1 MQHKHLATHK
11 KTTAGAGHRATGSTC
26 WVCSWQS
33 LTWDHSSQW
42 YALCSPALLP
52 HFCISVQVGKK
63 SMWETKLWFYFL
75 LEKRWGPRQG
85 AKERTVT
92 ASMPA
97 WAMSQSLMG
106 GLFPLAPKA
115 VQPPELPC
123 MQGFTLS
130 LLISLFRQDLF
141 PAYHN
146 DFPLLMAKAYRGFL
160 HWRRTWGEI

>member
-1 MQHKHLATHK
+1 MQHEHLATHK
-11 KTTAGAGHRATGSTC
+11 KTTARAGHRATGSTS
-26 WVCSWQS
+26 WVCSWLT
-33 LTWDHSSQW
+33 LTWDLSAQW
-42 YALCSPALLP
+42 YALCSHPATFL
-52 HFCISVQVGKK
+52 HFSAGGLK

-130 LLISLFRQDLF
+130 LLISLVKQDLF
-141 PAYHN
+141 PVYHK

-160 HWRRTWGEI
+160 HWRRT